1 MTSGRVPFFREMK
14 RCVKRHSRNSL
25 HLLIEH
31 ERRRELDDDFEN
43 GGTGGLGA
51 VPESANGHIESAPVF
66 QQVAYYENPGIL
78 MIVQSVE
85 DHNNFQGKVG

>member
-1 MTSGRVPFFREMK
+1 MK
-14 RCVKRHSRNSL
+14 RCVSKRHSRNSL

-31 ERRRELDDDFEN
+31 ERRRGGELEDEFGSD
-43 GGTGGLGA
+43 GTGGLGA
-51 VPESANGHIESAPVF
+51 VPEGGTNGQQHQESAPVF

-85 DHNNFQGKVG
+85 DSYQGKERD

>member
-1 MTSGRVPFFREMK
+1 MK

-31 ERRRELDDDFEN
+31 ERRRELDDD
-43 GGTGGLGA
+43 GSGAGGLGA
-51 VPESANGHIESAPVF
+51 VPESANGAQEKAPVF

-85 DHNNFQGKVG
+85 DHNSYQGKRMSQTQKETLW